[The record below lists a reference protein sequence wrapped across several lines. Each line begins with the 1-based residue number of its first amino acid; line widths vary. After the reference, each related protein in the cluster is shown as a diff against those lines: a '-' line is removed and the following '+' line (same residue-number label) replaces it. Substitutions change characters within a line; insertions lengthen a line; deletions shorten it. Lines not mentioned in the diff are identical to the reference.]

1 VLAAISPLAIPGALN
16 DFLSSVN
23 MRMLYLA
30 KGNKIATVRD
40 LAIFETVQRGESSNL
55 LYLLY

>member
-1 VLAAISPLAIPGALN
+1 MIM
-16 DFLSSVN
+16 F
-23 MRMLYLA
+23 YLA
-30 KGNKIATVRD
+30 KGNKTATVRD

>member
-1 VLAAISPLAIPGALN
+1 MLATISPLAIPGTLN

-23 MRMLYLA
+23 IEMLYLA
-30 KGNKIATVRD
+30 KGNKTATVRD
-40 LAIFETVQRGESSNL
+40 LTMFETAQRGESSNL